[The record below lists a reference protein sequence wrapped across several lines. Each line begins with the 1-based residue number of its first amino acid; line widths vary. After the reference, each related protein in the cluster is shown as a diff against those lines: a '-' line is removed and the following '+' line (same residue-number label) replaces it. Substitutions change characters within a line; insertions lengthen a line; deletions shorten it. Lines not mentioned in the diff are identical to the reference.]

1 MHDNKTSVKFDCKFN
16 SVLITNN
23 LKDNNQ
29 DDTDSNSCSSNE
41 LDKENEISNPIN
53 CEKKFQDQDID
64 QNEFTMTLDN
74 QNRKKIL
81 YNTID
86 KKKSTVE

>member
-1 MHDNKTSVKFDCKFN
+1 MHDNNTSVKFDCKFN
-16 SVLITNN
+16 SVLIKNN
-23 LKDNNQ
+23 LNNNQ

-41 LDKENEISNPIN
+41 LDKENEIPNQIN

-81 YNTID
+81 
-86 KKKSTVE
+86 